1 MAVKKSAVNKS
12 MDKAFVG
19 NEPIVAEIHGRN
31 DPQFTKML
39 NWYNYV
45 YGIGDGKPWLLQW
58 MKLEKFDK
66 TTIEAVKKSPDVYI
80 PTTICWVAK
89 MALNGTKFSDANLDY
104 VRSRIAEIS
113 ERYNRNKLPEP
124 IEEEFKPSNVIS
136 IQDRTKAKVEQ
147 ILTMAEEE
155 VVDSGLPMY
164 QFLLKHSCT
173 PAAANYMRA
182 YYIKS
187 RDELFSDDP
196 QVKEAYGKSLKKWQT
211 FWQGVI
217 DDIDRYVGNK
227 KAVKVKKEK
236 TIKIK
241 PISKVVERLNY
252 QKEDPT
258 LKLVSVLPQ
267 EIIGSKELWTYNTK
281 DRKLTVFYATGPN
294 GLGVKGS
301 TLTDF
306 DTEKSEAKRLRK
318 PEATLSE
325 LLKAGRVAIRK
336 IMPSLT
342 TTAVKPTGRINN
354 MTILLKAIK

>member
-1 MAVKKSAVNKS
+1 MMAVKKSAVNKS

-19 NEPIVAEIHGRN
+19 NEPIIAEIHGRN
-31 DPQFTKML
+31 DSELTRAF

-45 YGIGDGKPWLLQW
+45 YDIADGKSWLLQW

-66 TTIEAVKKSPDVYI
+66 STIEAIKKSPDVYT

-89 MALNGTKFSDANLDY
+89 MALNGTKFADANIDY
-104 VRSRIAEIS
+104 VKGRIAEIC
-113 ERYNRNKLPEP
+113 ERYNRNKLPDV
-124 IEEEFKPSNVIS
+124 EEEKPSNIVS
-136 IQDRTKAKVEQ
+136 IQDRTKAKVDQ

-155 VVDSGLPMY
+155 VIDSGLPMY
-164 QFLLKHSCT
+164 QFLQKHSCT

-196 QVKEAYGKSLKKWQT
+196 QVKEAYGKNLKKWQA

-236 TIKIK
+236 IVKVK
-241 PISKVVERLNY
+241 PISKVVEKLNY

-258 LKLVSVLPQ
+258 LKIVSVLPQ
-267 EIIGSKELWTYNTK
+267 EVIGAKELWVYNTK
-281 DRKLTVFYATGPN
+281 EKKLTVFYATGSA

-301 TLTDF
+301 TLINF
-306 DTEKSEAKRLRK
+306 DIERSESKRLRK
-318 PEATLSE
+318 PEVTLSE
-325 LLKAGRVAIRK
+325 LLKAGKVAIRK

>member
-1 MAVKKSAVNKS
+1 M
-12 MDKAFVG
+12 
-19 NEPIVAEIHGRN
+19 
-31 DPQFTKML
+31 
-39 NWYNYV
+39 
-45 YGIGDGKPWLLQW
+45 
-58 MKLEKFDK
+58 
-66 TTIEAVKKSPDVYI
+66 
-80 PTTICWVAK
+80 
-89 MALNGTKFSDANLDY
+89 
-104 VRSRIAEIS
+104 
-113 ERYNRNKLPEP
+113 
-124 IEEEFKPSNVIS
+124 IS

-155 VVDSGLPMY
+155 VIDSGLPMY